1 MRLGFRHADS
11 RYPFFWEG
19 EDQPAARWHEPGA
32 GPVQYLADTSDG
44 AWAEFLRHEE
54 ITAVEDLAGIERS
67 LWAVELP
74 KRIDDSDP
82 VTIPE
87 ATGGLSSYRTCQR
100 YAASRRTE
108 GVTSL
113 CAPSAAL
120 VSGGARGEVTDAGL
134 HDGPRRDGRVW
145 VLFGRYPDA
154 RGWRIVERG
163 RPPVRVLALVR
174 PLA

>member
-11 RYPFFWEG
+11 RYPFFWES
-19 EDQPAARWHEPGA
+19 EDQPSARWHAAGS
-32 GPVQYLADTSDG
+32 GPVQYLADTPDG

-54 ITAVEDLAGIERS
+54 ITEAEDLTGIERS

-74 KRIDDSDP
+74 PHIEEAEP
-82 VTIPE
+82 VTIAE

-100 YAASRRTE
+100 YAAARRVE

-113 CAPSAAL
+113 RAPSAAL

-134 HDGPRRDGRVW
+134 RAGPDQDGRVW
-145 VLFGRYPDA
+145 VLFGRHPDT
-154 RGWRIVERG
+154 RGWRAVERG
-163 RPPVRVLALVR
+163 RPPARVLSLVR
-174 PLA
+174 PLT